1 MKVFI
6 SGSISIKASKESD
19 LSYLEELIESNKTIL
34 IGDAYGIDKAVQ
46 NYLHR
51 KEYQNVIV
59 YYSGKE
65 IRNNIGGWQTKY
77 IPNPDYLTG
86 RLLYKLKD
94 KAMGDD
100 CDSALMFWDGKS
112 RGTQQNIEY
121 LDELD
126 KHYFVLTDNLVNTNN
141 I

>member
-6 SGSISIKASKESD
+6 SGSISIKALKKSD
-19 LSYLEELIESNKTIL
+19 LSYLEELIKKNRVIL

-46 NYLHR
+46 KYLHR

-65 IRNNIGGWQTKY
+65 IRNNIGSWKTKY
-77 IPNPDYLTG
+77 IPNPDHLTG

-94 KAMGDD
+94 KAMGND

-126 KHYFVLTDNLVNTNN
+126 KHYFVLTDNFVNTDN